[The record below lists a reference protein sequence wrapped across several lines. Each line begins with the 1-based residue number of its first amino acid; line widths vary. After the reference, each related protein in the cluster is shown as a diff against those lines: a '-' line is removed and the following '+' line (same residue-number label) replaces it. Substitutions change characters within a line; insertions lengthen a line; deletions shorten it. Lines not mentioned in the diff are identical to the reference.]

1 MTWTPEQETILK
13 TFAEKSSC
21 YRYLNYD
28 SYIYYKTIDHRFS
41 LPIIILST
49 LAGSASLGSNNLPE
63 WATIITLASAVVN
76 IITGIMGTLQ
86 RFLNTS
92 ELTAQHFTSSVEF
105 GRLSRDVTVILAL
118 PREDRNVDGNKFLET
133 CANEYNRLVDQSAAP
148 PKFILKKFETKFKKT
163 VIAKPDLVEL
173 SPVNVNTNSKITK
186 SLTQLTKSSSEKRAN
201 ELELSKLR
209 QSSIVKQ
216 KTMKNLY
223 ECASDLENP
232 RSDLLKEIKL
242 INENED
248 EC

>member
-1 MTWTPEQETILK
+1 MSWTPEQETILK
-13 TFAEKSSC
+13 NFAEKSSC

-63 WATIITLASAVVN
+63 WSHIITIASAVVN

-105 GRLSRDVTVILAL
+105 GRLSRDISVMLTL
-118 PREDRNVDGNKFLET
+118 PRDDRTGDGTKFLET

-148 PKFILKKFETKFKKT
+148 PKFILKKFEQKFKKT
-163 VIAKPDLVEL
+163 QIAKPDLVEL
-173 SPVNVNTNSKITK
+173 APVTINATSKLNNSRSIAKH
-186 SLTQLTKSSSEKRAN
+186 SSEKLAHEI
-201 ELELSKLR
+201 ELNKLR
-209 QSSIVKQ
+209 QSSFVRQ
-216 KTMKNLY
+216 KTLGNIDTP
-223 ECASDLENP
+223 SEN
-232 RSDLLKEIKL
+232 DNAKLLKEINML
-242 INENED
+242 PRTVSEEAV
-248 EC
+248 

>member
-63 WATIITLASAVVN
+63 WATMITLASAVVN

-105 GRLSRDVTVILAL
+105 GRLSRDITVVLTL

-173 SPVNVNTNSKITK
+173 SPVNVNTSSKIVK
-186 SLTQLTKSSSEKRAN
+186 SVTAVKHSSEKRAN
-201 ELELSKLR
+201 EIELSKLR
-209 QSSIVKQ
+209 QSSMVKQ

-223 ECASDLENP
+223 QPTDIENP
-232 RSDLLKEIKL
+232 RSDLLTEIKL
-242 INENED
+242 VTESDATE
-248 EC
+248 